1 MTEYQIVI
9 EETASQTFTVKADS
23 PQQARFI
30 AAVKYDKGELV
41 LKSGHLLQARV
52 SVHAPDGSELLP
64 FEEL

>member
-9 EETASQTFTVKADS
+9 EETASQTFTVK
-23 PQQARFI
+23 PTARSRH
-30 AAVKYDKGELV
+30 ASSRQSSTTKASLCW
-41 LKSGHLLQARV
+41 SRGHLLQARV